1 MVTISRVS
9 GSVTYSASFMLVPA
23 MNPCPCGYY
32 THPTKERSCSPS
44 TITRYQKRI
53 SGPLLDRVDVFVEV
67 PAVEYEK
74 LVEDQ
79 QSEDPTRPRLR
90 VEEAREIQGARF
102 KECGFFCNSEMGPAE
117 VWKYCP
123 LDDSAKGLLRT
134 ATQRLNLLA
143 RAFHRIFKVS
153 RTIADLEPLRASISP
168 IWPRPCST
176 GRGRQLA
183 ESGIRLVFF
192 PEFHQSCLHH
202 NSLSVQPN
210 KTPRQMRR
218 GVYISRLVVGDRA

>member
-1 MVTISRVS
+1 VVTISRVS

-67 PAVEYEK
+67 PAVEYEQ

-79 QSEDPTRPRLR
+79 QSEDSRRPRLR

-102 KECGFFCNSEMGPAE
+102 KNAASFVTPRWAQPKSGS
-117 VWKYCP
+117 
-123 LDDSAKGLLRT
+123 T
-134 ATQRLNLLA
+134 APWTIA
-143 RAFHRIFKVS
+143 PRAFCGRPPNGLTSWPGPSTAYS
-153 RTIADLEPLRASISP
+153 RCPVPSLISK
-168 IWPRPCST
+168 R
-176 GRGRQLA
+176 
-183 ESGIRLVFF
+183 
-192 PEFHQSCLHH
+192 
-202 NSLSVQPN
+202 
-210 KTPRQMRR
+210 
-218 GVYISRLVVGDRA
+218 